1 MENVQLRDVEVI
13 DEADAGLLCR
23 VDTQQLT
30 IPRLLSGT
38 GHHDPAPGRP
48 RDSRDP
54 ALGGIG
60 FGLVWPL
67 AGPGV
72 RPGHDPGNELRKRHG
87 PRGAPHVG
95 RARRAVAS
103 GDRQT

>member
-23 VDTQQLT
+23 VGTQQLT
-30 IPRLLSGT
+30 IPRLLLEPGT
-38 GHHDPAPGRP
+38 TIRRLGDHGTLVIP
-48 RDSRDP
+48 RW
-54 ALGGIG
+54 AGIG